1 MPRLERLTA
10 AHASAVLE
18 FERAEREWFARWVPD
33 RGDAYFTAEGFAAR
47 HAALL
52 AEQDAGACRF
62 HVLLDDD
69 ARTVL
74 GRFNLMDVV
83 TGEDGELGYRLARG
97 ATGRGLATA
106 AVRELCALAPAHRSA
121 CPACGRT
128 RTSATPR
135 PVPSSRARASAPA
148 CPSTGRGNRHC
159 GTSACC
165 DAPVRAR
172 RPAPYS
178 SCRPAASRPCGL
190 TPCRLVPCG
199 AAGS

>member
-83 TGEDGELGYRLARG
+83 TGADGELGYRLARG
-97 ATGRGLATA
+97 QRGADWPPPPYGS
-106 AVRELCALAPAHRSA
+106 CAPSPAHHSA

-128 RTSATPR
+128 RTSTTPR
-135 PVPSSRARASAPA
+135 PAPSSRARASAPA

-178 SCRPAASRPCGL
+178 SRRPAASRPCGL